1 MFYRFIPIVSVSAT
15 LYTGRHSLLTGIYR
29 LLLRWNLIHMF
40 KLRSLF
46 TPILLLLVLLSPA
59 LSFADDTA
67 AAAQQ
72 EDAAPKVNPSVE
84 LPKMQKILD
93 KIKGQVSGDTNENQL
108 NQLNEMALE
117 LSGNA
122 DTLGQA
128 LIPQRQQLDAQL
140 AVLGPAPKADSG
152 VKETPEVTRKRS
164 SLESQKSKLD
174 DQIKQAEGIKN
185 GALVLSSQ
193 IVNLRRDQLKSQL
206 ALNSGSILGPKFWS
220 PLVSRQDLDGEKISD
235 FIAELQDTA
244 ALSWEPGWRFGTIG
258 WLIAAM
264 LVMTLGRRYS
274 EEFLAWVSI
283 HKMPEGRLRRSFL
296 AAAIALTTL
305 AAVVLT
311 FNFIALAFTRRDEVS
326 TDVQDFVERLVQLS
340 VYCGLIAGLGRAF
353 LSTRRPSWRLPSIS
367 NEVAQALKP
376 FPPITAALV
385 FVFQTAESFN
395 YSVGTSLNTTIFAN
409 GLTALLIGSTGLAI
423 SMRTNRVR
431 RRMVQEGNAPE
442 ARPTIVGLV
451 QLALTMTALA
461 ILISLIIGY
470 VTLARFLSYEVIWCG
485 ILFGSFYFLSHL
497 VNDGCESLF
506 STNNATGKR
515 LQGSLNID
523 ERHLQQAATLLAA
536 VGKTVL
542 IGFVALALLNGT
554 FASST
559 PIELIQK
566 VIEFWGGKGLE
577 SLNIVPAHMVNA
589 ILCLVVGI
597 YVLRSV
603 RRWLDKDFLPKTTMD
618 VGMRVSLVTLFSNI
632 GYVLIILLTL
642 SIMGLQWNKLAWI
655 VSALSVGIGF
665 GLQEIVKNFISGLIL
680 LTERPV
686 KVGDLV
692 SISGIEGDI
701 RRINVRATEIQLS
714 DKSTVIVPNSQLI
727 SQNVRNATMG
737 NAQGV
742 VTILLTFPLDIDPV
756 RVREILLE
764 VYQENERILETPEPS
779 VSFKDL
785 TPAGIVLSV
794 TGNVASQRQISGA
807 KSDLLFD
814 ILTRLR
820 KEGIVLSTPQTMIIE
835 RRALPATVQDE
846 GEQLP

>member
-1 MFYRFIPIVSVSAT
+1 MFTFRF
-15 LYTGRHSLLTGIYR
+15 LLT
-29 LLLRWNLIHMF
+29 
-40 KLRSLF
+40 
-46 TPILLLLVLLSPA
+46 PLLLLMVCLAPA
-59 LSFADDTA
+59 LSVADDNPTT
-67 AAAQQ
+67 AQQ
-72 EDAAPKVNPSVE
+72 EEDAAPKANPTVE

-122 DTLGQA
+122 ETLGQA
-128 LIPQRQQLDAQL
+128 LVPQMQQLDAQL
-140 AVLGPAPKADSG
+140 AVLGPAPKPDSG
-152 VKETPEVTRKRS
+152 VKETAEVTRKRA
-164 SLESQKSKLD
+164 SLGSQKDKLA

-185 GALVLSSQ
+185 GALMLSSQ

-206 ALNSGSILGPKFWS
+206 ALNSGTIFGPRFWA
-220 PLVSRQDLDGEKISD
+220 PLISRQDLDGEKISE
-235 FIAELQDTA
+235 FISELQDTA
-244 ALSWEPGWRFGTIG
+244 ALSWEPGWRVGTVG
-258 WLIAAM
+258 WLVAAM
-264 LVMTLGRRYS
+264 LVMTLGRRYG

-283 HKMPEGRLRRSFL
+283 HKLPEGRLRRSFL

-311 FNFIALAFTRRDEVS
+311 FNFVALAFARRDAIAD
-326 TDVQDFVERLVQLS
+326 DVQDFIDRLVRLS

-353 LSTRRPSWRLPSIS
+353 LSTRRPSWRLPSLS
-367 NEVAQALKP
+367 NEVALALKP

-385 FVFQTAESFN
+385 FIFQTVEAFN

-409 GLTALLIGSTGLAI
+409 GLTALLIGLTGLAI
-423 SMRTNRVR
+423 SLRTNRVR
-431 RRMVQEGNAPE
+431 RRMAHEGNAPE
-442 ARPTIVGLV
+442 ARPTIVGLI
-451 QLALTMTALA
+451 QLGLTLTALA
-461 ILISLIIGY
+461 ILVSLTIGY
-470 VTLARFLSYEVIWCG
+470 VTLARFLAYEVITCG
-485 ILFGSFYFLSHL
+485 IVFGSFYFLSHL
-497 VNDGCESLF
+497 LNDGCDSLF
-506 STNNATGKR
+506 SVSNRTGR
-515 LQGSLNID
+515 WLQTSLNID
-523 ERHLQQAATLLAA
+523 ERHLQQTATLLAA
-536 VGKTVL
+536 LGKTVL
-542 IGFVALALLNGT
+542 VAFVVLALLNGT
-554 FASST
+554 FATST

-589 ILCLVVGI
+589 ILCLIVGI
-597 YVLRSV
+597 YLLRAV
-603 RRWLDKDFLPKTTMD
+603 RRWLDQDFLPKTTMD
-618 VGMRVSLVTLFSNI
+618 VGMRVSLITLFSNI
-632 GYVLIILLTL
+632 GYVLVILLTL

-701 RRINVRATEIQLS
+701 RRINVRATEIQLG
-714 DKSTVIVPNSQLI
+714 DKSTVIVPNSQFI

-742 VTILLTFPLDIDPV
+742 VTIQLTFPLDIDPV

-814 ILTRLR
+814 MLTRLR

-835 RRALPATVQDE
+835 RRALQQAASSDE
-846 GEQLP
+846 LTQ

>member
-1 MFYRFIPIVSVSAT
+1 
-15 LYTGRHSLLTGIYR
+15 
-29 LLLRWNLIHMF
+29 MF
-40 KLRSLF
+40 KFRHLF
-46 TPILLLLVLLSPA
+46 TPFLLLLVLLAPT
-59 LSFADDTA
+59 LSVAADTPPNDQA
-67 AAAQQ
+67 
-72 EDAAPKVNPSVE
+72 EDAAPKVNASVE

-93 KIKGQVSGDTNENQL
+93 KIKGQVSGDTNESQL

-122 DTLGQA
+122 ETLGQA
-128 LIPQRQQLDAQL
+128 LVPQRQQLDAQL

-152 VKETPEVTRKRS
+152 VKETPEVTRKRAA
-164 SLESQKSKLD
+164 LESQKAKLD
-174 DQIKQAEGIKN
+174 DQIKQADGIKN

-206 ALNSGSILGPKFWS
+206 ALNSGSILGPRFWA
-220 PLVSRQDLDGEKISD
+220 PVVSSQDLDGEKISD
-235 FIAELQDTA
+235 FITELQDTA
-244 ALSWEPGWRFGTIG
+244 ALSWESGWRFGTIA
-258 WLIAAM
+258 WLFAAM

-274 EEFLAWVSI
+274 EEFFAWVSI

-296 AAAIALTTL
+296 AATTALTTL
-305 AAVVLT
+305 AAVVIT

-326 TDVQDFVERLVQLS
+326 GDVQDFVDRLVQLS

-353 LSTRRPSWRLPSIS
+353 LSTRRPSWRLPAIS

-376 FPPITAALV
+376 FPPFTAALV
-385 FVFQTAESFN
+385 FVFQTVEAFN

-423 SMRTNRVR
+423 GMRINRVR
-431 RRMVQEGNAPE
+431 RRMVQEGHQPE
-442 ARPTIVGLV
+442 ARSTLVGLV
-451 QLALTMTALA
+451 QLALMLTALG

-506 STNNATGKR
+506 STSNATGKR
-515 LQGSLNID
+515 LQTTLNID
-523 ERHLQQAATLLAA
+523 ERYLQQAATLLSAL
-536 VGKTVL
+536 GKTLL
-542 IGFVALALLNGT
+542 IAILALALLNGT

-701 RRINVRATEIQLS
+701 RRINVRATEIQLG
-714 DKSTVIVPNSQLI
+714 DKSTVIVPNSQFI

-794 TGNVASQRQISGA
+794 TGNVAGQRQISGA

-820 KEGIVLSTPQTMIIE
+820 KEGIMLSTPQTMIIE
-835 RRALPATVQDE
+835 RRAMAAAQDQQSDPLP
-846 GEQLP
+846 

>member
-1 MFYRFIPIVSVSAT
+1 
-15 LYTGRHSLLTGIYR
+15 
-29 LLLRWNLIHMF
+29 MF
-40 KLRSLF
+40 KFRSLF
-46 TPILLLLVLLSPA
+46 TSFLLLLVLFTPA
-59 LSFADDTA
+59 LSYADDNA
-67 AAAQQ
+67 APAQQ
-72 EDAAPKVNPSVE
+72 EEDAAPKVNPAVE

-122 DTLGQA
+122 ETLGQA

-152 VKETPEVTRKRS
+152 VKETPEVTRKRAA
-164 SLESQKSKLD
+164 LENQKGKLD
-174 DQIKQAEGIKN
+174 DQIKQADGIKN

-206 ALNSGSILGPKFWS
+206 ALNSGSILGPRFWS
-220 PLVSRQDLDGEKISD
+220 PLFSRQDLDGEKIGD
-235 FIAELQDTA
+235 FISELQDTA
-244 ALSWEPGWRFGTIG
+244 ALSWEPGWRVGTVG
-258 WLIAAM
+258 WLLAAL

-283 HKMPEGRLRRSFL
+283 HKLPEGRLRRSFL

-311 FNFIALAFTRRDEVS
+311 FNFLSLAFVRRDEVS
-326 TDVQDFVERLVQLS
+326 SDVQDFISRLVQLS

-367 NEVAQALKP
+367 SEVALALKP

-385 FVFQTAESFN
+385 FIFQTAESFN
-395 YSVGTSLNTTIFAN
+395 YTVGTSLNTTIFAN

-431 RRMVQEGNAPE
+431 RRMAQAGNPPE
-442 ARPTIVGLV
+442 ARPTVVGLV
-451 QLALTMTALA
+451 QLALTVTAVA
-461 ILISLIIGY
+461 ILVSLIVGY

-497 VNDGCESLF
+497 INDGCESLF

-515 LQGSLNID
+515 LQTSLNID
-523 ERHLQQAATLLAA
+523 ERYLQQAATLLSA
-536 VGKTVL
+536 VGKTLLVA
-542 IGFVALALLNGT
+542 FVALALLNGT

-603 RRWLDKDFLPKTTMD
+603 RRWLDKEFLPKTTMD
-618 VGMRVSLVTLFSNI
+618 IGMRVSLVTLFSNI

-701 RRINVRATEIQLS
+701 RRINVRATEIQLG

-742 VTILLTFPLDIDPV
+742 VTIQLTFPLDIDPV
-756 RVREILLE
+756 QVRELLLD
-764 VYQENERILETPEPS
+764 VYRENERILETPEPS

-835 RRALPATVQDE
+835 RRALPATQNE
-846 GEQLP
+846 GEALP

>member
-1 MFYRFIPIVSVSAT
+1 M
-15 LYTGRHSLLTGIYR
+15 
-29 LLLRWNLIHMF
+29 RWNLTHMF
-40 KLRSLF
+40 KFRSLF
-46 TPILLLLVLLSPA
+46 TPFLLLLVLFTPA
-59 LSFADDTA
+59 LSYADDNA
-67 AAAQQ
+67 APAQQ
-72 EDAAPKVNPSVE
+72 EEDAAPKVNPAVE

-122 DTLGQA
+122 ETLGQA

-152 VKETPEVTRKRS
+152 VKETPEVTRKRAA
-164 SLESQKSKLD
+164 LENQKGKLD
-174 DQIKQAEGIKN
+174 DQIKQADGIKN

-206 ALNSGSILGPKFWS
+206 ALNSGSILGPRFWS
-220 PLVSRQDLDGEKISD
+220 PLFSRQDLDGEKIGD
-235 FIAELQDTA
+235 FISELQDTA
-244 ALSWEPGWRFGTIG
+244 ALSWEPGWRVGTVG
-258 WLIAAM
+258 WLLAAL

-283 HKMPEGRLRRSFL
+283 HKLPEGRLRRSFL

-311 FNFIALAFTRRDEVS
+311 FNFLSLAFVRRDEVS
-326 TDVQDFVERLVQLS
+326 SDVQDFISRLVQLS

-367 NEVAQALKP
+367 SEVALALKP

-385 FVFQTAESFN
+385 FIFQTAESFN
-395 YSVGTSLNTTIFAN
+395 YTVGTSLNTTIFAN

-431 RRMVQEGNAPE
+431 RRMAQAGNPPE
-442 ARPTIVGLV
+442 ARPTVVGLV
-451 QLALTMTALA
+451 QLALTVTAVA
-461 ILISLIIGY
+461 ILVSLIVGY

-497 VNDGCESLF
+497 INDGCESLF

-515 LQGSLNID
+515 LQTSLNID
-523 ERHLQQAATLLAA
+523 ERYLQQAATLLSA
-536 VGKTVL
+536 VGKTLLVA
-542 IGFVALALLNGT
+542 FVALALLNGT

-603 RRWLDKDFLPKTTMD
+603 RRWLDKEFLPKTTMD
-618 VGMRVSLVTLFSNI
+618 IGMRVSLVTLFSNI

-701 RRINVRATEIQLS
+701 RRINVRATEIQLG

-742 VTILLTFPLDIDPV
+742 VTIQLTFPLDIDPV
-756 RVREILLE
+756 QVRELLLD
-764 VYQENERILETPEPS
+764 VYRENERILETPEPS

-820 KEGIVLSTPQTMIIE
+820 KEGIALSTPQTMIIE
-835 RRALPATVQDE
+835 RRALPATQNE
-846 GEQLP
+846 GEALP

>member
-1 MFYRFIPIVSVSAT
+1 MFTF
-15 LYTGRHSLLTGIYR
+15 
-29 LLLRWNLIHMF
+29 
-40 KLRSLF
+40 RSLF
-46 TPILLLLVLLSPA
+46 APFLLLMALAAPA
-59 LSFADDTA
+59 MALADDSA
-67 AAAQQ
+67 AAPAQ
-72 EDAAPKVNPSVE
+72 EDTTPKVNASVE

-93 KIKGQVSGDTNENQL
+93 KIKGQVSGNTNENQL

-140 AVLGPAPKADSG
+140 AVLGPAPKPDSG
-152 VKETPEVTRKRS
+152 MKETPEVTRKRS
-164 SLESQKSKLD
+164 TLESQKSKLD

-206 ALNSGSILGPKFWS
+206 ALNSGSIFGPRFWS
-220 PLVSRQDLDGEKISD
+220 PLVSTQDLDGEKISD
-235 FIAELQDTA
+235 FLSELQDTA

-264 LVMTLGRRYS
+264 LVMTLGRRYG

-296 AAAIALTTL
+296 ATAIALTTL

-311 FNFIALAFTRRDEVS
+311 FNFFALAFARRDEVS
-326 TDVQDFVERLVQLS
+326 TDVQDFIVRLVQLS

-385 FVFQTAESFN
+385 FIFQTAESFN

-409 GLTALLIGSTGLAI
+409 GLTALLIGGTGLAI

-431 RRMVQEGNAPE
+431 RRMVQAGNPPE
-442 ARPTIVGLV
+442 ARSTLVGLI
-451 QLALTMTALA
+451 QMGLTLTALA
-461 ILISLIIGY
+461 ILVFLVIGY
-470 VTLARFLSYEVIWCG
+470 VALARFLSYELIWCG
-485 ILFGSFYFLSHL
+485 ILFGSFYFLSQL
-497 VNDGCESLF
+497 ITDGCDTLF
-506 STNNATGKR
+506 STQNSSGKR
-515 LQGSLNID
+515 IQSSLNID
-523 ERHLQQAATLLAA
+523 ERHLQQAATLLGAL
-536 VGKTVL
+536 GKTAL

-577 SLNIVPAHMVNA
+577 SLNIVPAHLVNA

-597 YVLRSV
+597 YVLRAV
-603 RRWLDKDFLPKTTMD
+603 RRWLDKEFLPKTTMD
-618 VGMRVSLVTLFSNI
+618 AGMRVSLVTLFSNV

-714 DKSTVIVPNSQLI
+714 DKSTVIVPNSQFI

-742 VTILLTFPLDIDPV
+742 VTIPLTFPLDIDPV
-756 RVREILLE
+756 RVRELLLE
-764 VYQENERILETPEPS
+764 VYEENERILETPAPS
-779 VSFKDL
+779 VSFKEL
-785 TPAGIVLSV
+785 SPAGIVLSV

-835 RRALPATVQDE
+835 RRAQQAAAGDSEPLA
-846 GEQLP
+846 

>member
-1 MFYRFIPIVSVSAT
+1 MFTF
-15 LYTGRHSLLTGIYR
+15 
-29 LLLRWNLIHMF
+29 
-40 KLRSLF
+40 RSLF
-46 TPILLLLVLLSPA
+46 TPLLLLLVLLTPA
-59 LSFADDTA
+59 LSQADDNATSS
-67 AAAQQ
+67 QQ
-72 EDAAPKVNPSVE
+72 EEEVAPRVNATVE

-93 KIKGQVSGDTNENQL
+93 KIKGQVSGDTNESQL

-122 DTLGQA
+122 ETLGQA

-152 VKETPEVTRKRS
+152 VKETPEVTRKRAA
-164 SLESQKSKLD
+164 LENQKSKLD
-174 DQIKQAEGIKN
+174 DQIKQADGIKN

-193 IVNLRRDQLKSQL
+193 IVNLRRDQLKNQL
-206 ALNSGSILGPKFWS
+206 ALNSGSIFGPRFWA
-220 PLVSRQDLDGEKISD
+220 PLFSQQDLDGEKISD
-235 FIAELQDTA
+235 FGDELQATA
-244 ALSWEPGWRFGTIG
+244 ALSWESGWRVGTVG
-258 WLIAAM
+258 WLLAAM
-264 LVMTLGRRYS
+264 LVMTLGRRYG

-283 HKMPEGRLRRSFL
+283 HKLPEGRLRRSFL

-326 TDVQDFVERLVQLS
+326 SDVQDFVDRLVQLS

-353 LSTRRPSWRLPSIS
+353 LSTRRPSWRLPAIS

-385 FVFQTAESFN
+385 FIFQTAESFN
-395 YSVGTSLNTTIFAN
+395 YTVGTSLNTTILFN

-431 RRMVQEGNAPE
+431 RRMAQAGNPPE
-442 ARPTIVGLV
+442 ARPTVVGLV
-451 QLALTMTALA
+451 QLALTVTAVA
-461 ILISLIIGY
+461 ILIALCVGY

-497 VNDGCESLF
+497 INDGCESLF
-506 STNNATGKR
+506 STSNATGKR
-515 LQGSLNID
+515 LQTSLNID
-523 ERHLQQAATLLAA
+523 ERYLQQAATLLSAI
-536 VGKTVL
+536 GKTLL
-542 IGFVALALLNGT
+542 IAFVALALLNGT

-597 YVLRSV
+597 YVLRAV

-618 VGMRVSLVTLFSNI
+618 IGMRVSLVTLFSNI

-701 RRINVRATEIQLS
+701 RRINVRATEIQLG

-756 RVREILLE
+756 QVREILLD
-764 VYQENERILETPEPS
+764 VYRENERILETPEPS

-785 TPAGIVLSV
+785 TPNGIVLSV
-794 TGNVASQRQISGA
+794 TGNVASQRQTSGA

-820 KEGIVLSTPQTMIIE
+820 KEGILLSTPQTMIIE
-835 RRALPATVQDE
+835 RRAVPATVQ
-846 GEQLP
+846 EQSDPLP

>member
-1 MFYRFIPIVSVSAT
+1 MFKFR
-15 LYTGRHSLLTGIYR
+15 SLLTP
-29 LLLRWNLIHMF
+29 F
-40 KLRSLF
+40 
-46 TPILLLLVLLSPA
+46 LLLLVLLTPA
-59 LSFADDTA
+59 LSFADDSA
-67 AAAQQ
+67 AADQQ
-72 EDAAPKVNPSVE
+72 EDAAPKVNASVE

-93 KIKGQVSGDTNENQL
+93 KIKGQVSGDTNESQL

-122 DTLGQA
+122 ETLGQA

-152 VKETPEVTRKRS
+152 VKETPEVTRKRAA
-164 SLESQKSKLD
+164 LENQKGKLD
-174 DQIKQAEGIKN
+174 DQIKQADGIKN

-206 ALNSGSILGPKFWS
+206 ALNSGSIFGPRFWAPVFS
-220 PLVSRQDLDGEKISD
+220 SQDLDGEKISD
-235 FIAELQDTA
+235 FRDELQDTA
-244 ALSWEPGWRFGTIG
+244 ALSWESGWRFGTIA
-258 WLIAAM
+258 WLVAAM
-264 LVMTLGRRYS
+264 LVMTIGRRYG

-283 HKMPEGRLRRSFL
+283 NKMPEGRLRRSFL
-296 AAAIALTTL
+296 AATIALTTL

-311 FNFIALAFTRRDEVS
+311 FHFLAQAFTRRDEVS
-326 TDVQDFVERLVQLS
+326 GDVQDFVDRLVQLS

-353 LSTRRPSWRLPSIS
+353 LSTRRPSWRLPAIS

-376 FPPITAALV
+376 FPPFTAALV
-385 FVFQTAESFN
+385 FVFQTVEAFN

-409 GLTALLIGSTGLAI
+409 GLTALLIGCTGLAI
-423 SMRTNRVR
+423 SMRVNRVR
-431 RRMVQEGNAPE
+431 RRMVQEGHQPE
-442 ARPTIVGLV
+442 ARSTIVGLV
-451 QLALTMTALA
+451 QLALMLTALA

-497 VNDGCESLF
+497 VQDGCESLF
-506 STNNATGKR
+506 STSNATGKR
-515 LQGSLNID
+515 LQSSLNID
-523 ERHLQQAATLLAA
+523 ERHLQQAATLLSAL
-536 VGKTVL
+536 GKTLL
-542 IGFVALALLNGT
+542 IAILALALLNGT

-632 GYVLIILLTL
+632 GYVLVILLTL

-701 RRINVRATEIQLS
+701 RRINVRATEIQLG
-714 DKSTVIVPNSQLI
+714 DKSTVIVPNSQFI

-742 VTILLTFPLDIDPV
+742 VTIQLTFPLDIDPV
-756 RVREILLE
+756 KVREILLE
-764 VYQENERILETPEPS
+764 VYQENERILDTPEPS

-794 TGNVASQRQISGA
+794 TGNVAGQRQISGA

-820 KEGIVLSTPQTMIIE
+820 KEGIMLSTPQTMIIE
-835 RRALPATVQDE
+835 RRALAAAAQE
-846 GEQLP
+846 QQGEQLP

>member
-1 MFYRFIPIVSVSAT
+1 
-15 LYTGRHSLLTGIYR
+15 
-29 LLLRWNLIHMF
+29 MF
-40 KLRSLF
+40 KLKSF
-46 TPILLLLVLLSPA
+46 FALLMLALVAFAPA
-59 LSFADDTA
+59 LSLAADDA
-67 AAAQQ
+67 VSAAQEQ
-72 EDAAPKVNPSVE
+72 DEQPKVNAAVE

-93 KIKGQVSGDTNENQL
+93 KIKGQVSGETSESKL

-117 LSGNA
+117 LSGSA

-128 LIPQRQQLDAQL
+128 LLPDRQQLDAQL
-140 AVLGPAPKADSG
+140 AVLGPAPKPDSG
-152 VKETPEVTRKRS
+152 MKETAEVVRKRS
-164 SLESQKSKLD
+164 ALESQKTKMD
-174 DQIKQAEGIKN
+174 AQIKQAEGIKN
-185 GALVLSSQ
+185 GALMLSSQ

-206 ALNSGSILGPKFWS
+206 ALNSGSIFGPRFWAPVFNS
-220 PLVSRQDLDGEKISD
+220 QDLDGEKIND
-235 FIAELQDTA
+235 FLSELQDTA
-244 ALSWEPGWRFGTIG
+244 AMSWESGWRFGTIA
-258 WLIAAM
+258 WLVAAM

-296 AAAIALTTL
+296 AATIALTTL

-311 FNFIALAFTRRDEVS
+311 FNFIALALTRRDEVS
-326 TDVQDFVERLVQLS
+326 TDVQDFVDRLVQLS
-340 VYCGLIAGLGRAF
+340 VFCGLIAGLGRAF
-353 LSTRRPSWRLPSIS
+353 LSTRRPSWRLPALS
-367 NEVAQALKP
+367 NEVALALKP
-376 FPPITAALV
+376 FPPITAVLV
-385 FVFQTAESFN
+385 FIFQTVEAFN

-409 GLTALLIGSTGLAI
+409 GLTALLIGSTALAI
-423 SMRTNRVR
+423 SVRTNRVR
-431 RRMVQEGNAPE
+431 RRMALAGTPPE
-442 ARPTIVGLV
+442 ARSTVVGLI
-451 QLALTMTALA
+451 QMALTLTAVA
-461 ILISLIIGY
+461 ILLSLIIGY
-470 VTLARFLSYEVIWCG
+470 VTLARYLSYEVIWCG

-506 STNNATGKR
+506 STNNSSGKR
-515 LQGSLNID
+515 IQSSLNID
-523 ERHLQQAATLLAA
+523 ERHLQQAATVLAA
-536 VGKTVL
+536 IGKTFL
-542 IGFVALALLNGT
+542 ILFVALALLNGT

-559 PIELIQK
+559 PIELLQK
-566 VIEFWGGKGLE
+566 AIEFWGGKGLE

-589 ILCLVVGI
+589 IICLIVGI

-603 RRWLDKDFLPKTTMD
+603 RRWLDNDFLPKTTMD

-756 RVREILLE
+756 QVREILLE
-764 VYQENERILETPEPS
+764 VYNENERILETPEPS

-785 TPAGIVLSV
+785 TPQGIVLSV
-794 TGNVASQRQISGA
+794 TGNVAGQRQISGA

-820 KEGIVLSTPQTMIIE
+820 KEGIMLSAPQTMIIE
-835 RRALPATVQDE
+835 RRHQAAVAAAE
-846 GEQLP
+846 EQMP

>member
-1 MFYRFIPIVSVSAT
+1 
-15 LYTGRHSLLTGIYR
+15 
-29 LLLRWNLIHMF
+29 MF
-40 KLRSLF
+40 KFRHLF
-46 TPILLLLVLLSPA
+46 TPFLLLLVLLAPA
-59 LSFADDTA
+59 LSVAADTPPNDQA
-67 AAAQQ
+67 
-72 EDAAPKVNPSVE
+72 EDAAPKVNASVE

-93 KIKGQVSGDTNENQL
+93 KIKGQVSGDTNESQL

-122 DTLGQA
+122 ETLGQA
-128 LIPQRQQLDAQL
+128 LVPQRQQLDAQL

-152 VKETPEVTRKRS
+152 VKETPEVTRKRAA
-164 SLESQKSKLD
+164 LESQKAKLD
-174 DQIKQAEGIKN
+174 DQIKQADGIKN

-206 ALNSGSILGPKFWS
+206 ALNSGSILGPRFWA
-220 PLVSRQDLDGEKISD
+220 PVVSSQDLDGEKISE
-235 FIAELQDTA
+235 FITELQDTA
-244 ALSWEPGWRFGTIG
+244 ALSWESGWRFGTVA
-258 WLIAAM
+258 WLFAAM

-274 EEFLAWVSI
+274 EEFFAWVSI

-296 AAAIALTTL
+296 AATTALTTL
-305 AAVVLT
+305 AAVVIT

-326 TDVQDFVERLVQLS
+326 GDVQDFVDRLVQLS

-353 LSTRRPSWRLPSIS
+353 LSTRRPSWRLPAIS

-376 FPPITAALV
+376 FPPFTAALV
-385 FVFQTAESFN
+385 FVFQTVEAFN

-423 SMRTNRVR
+423 VMRINRVR
-431 RRMVQEGNAPE
+431 RRMVQEGHQPE
-442 ARPTIVGLV
+442 ARSTLVGMV
-451 QLALTMTALA
+451 QLALMLTALG

-506 STNNATGKR
+506 STSNATGKR
-515 LQGSLNID
+515 LQTTLNID
-523 ERHLQQAATLLAA
+523 ERYLQQAATLLSAL
-536 VGKTVL
+536 GKTLL
-542 IGFVALALLNGT
+542 IAILALALLNGT

-701 RRINVRATEIQLS
+701 RRINVRATEIQLG
-714 DKSTVIVPNSQLI
+714 DKSTVIVPNSQFI

-794 TGNVASQRQISGA
+794 TGNVAGQRQISGA

-820 KEGIVLSTPQTMIIE
+820 KEGIMLSTPQTMIIE
-835 RRALPATVQDE
+835 RRAMAAAQDQQSDPLP
-846 GEQLP
+846 

>member
-1 MFYRFIPIVSVSAT
+1 
-15 LYTGRHSLLTGIYR
+15 
-29 LLLRWNLIHMF
+29 MF
-40 KLRSLF
+40 KFRSLF
-46 TPILLLLVLLSPA
+46 TPFLLLLVLFTPA
-59 LSFADDTA
+59 LSYADDNA
-67 AAAQQ
+67 APAQQ
-72 EDAAPKVNPSVE
+72 EDDAASKVNPAVE

-122 DTLGQA
+122 ETLGQA

-152 VKETPEVTRKRS
+152 VKETPEVTRKRAA
-164 SLESQKSKLD
+164 LENQKGKLD
-174 DQIKQAEGIKN
+174 DQIKQADGIKN

-206 ALNSGSILGPKFWS
+206 ALNSGSILGPRFWS
-220 PLVSRQDLDGEKISD
+220 PLFSRQDLDGEKIGD
-235 FIAELQDTA
+235 FISELQDTA
-244 ALSWEPGWRFGTIG
+244 ALSWEPGWRVGTVG
-258 WLIAAM
+258 WLLAAL

-283 HKMPEGRLRRSFL
+283 HKLPEGRLRRSFL

-311 FNFIALAFTRRDEVS
+311 FNFLSLAFVRRDEVS
-326 TDVQDFVERLVQLS
+326 SDVQDFISRLVQLS

-367 NEVAQALKP
+367 SEVALALKP

-385 FVFQTAESFN
+385 FIFQTAESFN
-395 YSVGTSLNTTIFAN
+395 YTVGTSLNTTIFAN

-431 RRMVQEGNAPE
+431 RRMAQAGNPPE
-442 ARPTIVGLV
+442 ARPTVVGLV
-451 QLALTMTALA
+451 QLALTVTAVA
-461 ILISLIIGY
+461 ILVSLIVGY

-497 VNDGCESLF
+497 INDGCESLF

-515 LQGSLNID
+515 LQTSLNID
-523 ERHLQQAATLLAA
+523 ERYLQQAATLLSA
-536 VGKTVL
+536 VGKTLLVA
-542 IGFVALALLNGT
+542 FVALALLNGT

-603 RRWLDKDFLPKTTMD
+603 RRWLDKEFLPKTTMD
-618 VGMRVSLVTLFSNI
+618 IGMRVSLVTLFSNI

-701 RRINVRATEIQLS
+701 RRINVRATEIQLG

-742 VTILLTFPLDIDPV
+742 VTIQLTFPLDIDPV
-756 RVREILLE
+756 QVRELLLD
-764 VYQENERILETPEPS
+764 VYRENERILETPEPS

-835 RRALPATVQDE
+835 RRAIPATQNE
-846 GEQLP
+846 GEALP

>member
-1 MFYRFIPIVSVSAT
+1 
-15 LYTGRHSLLTGIYR
+15 
-29 LLLRWNLIHMF
+29 MF
-40 KLRSLF
+40 KLKSF
-46 TPILLLLVLLSPA
+46 FALLMLALVAFAPA
-59 LSFADDTA
+59 LSLAADDA
-67 AAAQQ
+67 VSAAQEQ
-72 EDAAPKVNPSVE
+72 DEQPKVNAAVE

-93 KIKGQVSGDTNENQL
+93 KIKGQVSGETSESKL

-117 LSGNA
+117 LSGSA

-128 LIPQRQQLDAQL
+128 LLPDRQQLDAQL
-140 AVLGPAPKADSG
+140 AVLGPAPKPDSG
-152 VKETPEVTRKRS
+152 MKETAEVVRKRS
-164 SLESQKSKLD
+164 ALESQKAKMD
-174 DQIKQAEGIKN
+174 AQIKQAEGIKN
-185 GALVLSSQ
+185 GALTLSSQ

-206 ALNSGSILGPKFWS
+206 ALNSGSIFGPRFWAPVFNS
-220 PLVSRQDLDGEKISD
+220 QDLDGEKIND
-235 FIAELQDTA
+235 FLSELQDTA
-244 ALSWEPGWRFGTIG
+244 AMSWESGWRFGTIA
-258 WLIAAM
+258 WLVAAM

-296 AAAIALTTL
+296 AATIALTTL

-311 FNFIALAFTRRDEVS
+311 FNFIALALTRRDEVS
-326 TDVQDFVERLVQLS
+326 TDVQDFVDRLVQLS
-340 VYCGLIAGLGRAF
+340 VFCGLIAGLGRAF
-353 LSTRRPSWRLPSIS
+353 LSTRRPSWRLPALS
-367 NEVAQALKP
+367 NEVALALKP
-376 FPPITAALV
+376 FPPITAVLV
-385 FVFQTAESFN
+385 FIFQTVEAFN

-409 GLTALLIGSTGLAI
+409 GLTALLIGSTALAI
-423 SMRTNRVR
+423 SVRTNRVR
-431 RRMVQEGNAPE
+431 RRMALAGTPPE
-442 ARPTIVGLV
+442 ARSTVVGLI
-451 QLALTMTALA
+451 QMALTLTAVA
-461 ILISLIIGY
+461 ILLSLIIGY
-470 VTLARFLSYEVIWCG
+470 VTLARYLSYEVIWCG

-506 STNNATGKR
+506 STNNSSGKR
-515 LQGSLNID
+515 IQSSLNID
-523 ERHLQQAATLLAA
+523 ERHLQQAATVLAA
-536 VGKTVL
+536 IGKTFL
-542 IGFVALALLNGT
+542 ILFVALALLNGT

-559 PIELIQK
+559 PIELLQK
-566 VIEFWGGKGLE
+566 AIEFWGGKGLE

-589 ILCLVVGI
+589 IICLIVGI

-603 RRWLDKDFLPKTTMD
+603 RRWLDNDFLPKTTMD

-756 RVREILLE
+756 QVREILLE
-764 VYQENERILETPEPS
+764 VYNENERILETPEPS

-785 TPAGIVLSV
+785 TPQGIVLSV
-794 TGNVASQRQISGA
+794 TGNVAGQRQISGA

-820 KEGIVLSTPQTMIIE
+820 KEGIMLSAPQTMIIE
-835 RRALPATVQDE
+835 RRHQAAVAAAE
-846 GEQLP
+846 EQMP

>member
-1 MFYRFIPIVSVSAT
+1 MFT
-15 LYTGRHSLLTGIYR
+15 
-29 LLLRWNLIHMF
+29 
-40 KLRSLF
+40 LRSFFALF
-46 TPILLLLVLLSPA
+46 MLLAAAFAPA
-59 LSFADDTA
+59 CSLADDDA
-67 AAAQQ
+67 ADAAQQ
-72 EDAAPKVNPSVE
+72 TDAAPKVNAAVE

-93 KIKGQVSGDTNENQL
+93 KLKGQVSGQTNENQL
-108 NQLNEMALE
+108 TQLNEMALE

-122 DTLGQA
+122 DTLAQS
-128 LIPQRQQLDAQL
+128 LQPQRQQLDAQL
-140 AVLGPAPKADSG
+140 AVLGPAPSEDSG

-164 SLESQKSKLD
+164 SLENQKGKLD

-185 GALVLSSQ
+185 SALMLSSQ
-193 IVNLRRDQLKSQL
+193 ITNLRRDLMKTQL
-206 ALNSGSILGPKFWS
+206 ALNSGSIFGPRFWA
-220 PLVSRQDLDGEKISD
+220 PLFVKQDLDNEKIDD
-235 FIAELQDTA
+235 FLQELKDTA
-244 ALSWEPGWRFGTIG
+244 ALSWEPGYRFGTLA
-258 WLIAAM
+258 WLLAA
-264 LVMTLGRRYS
+264 LLIMTLGRRYS
-274 EEFLAWVSI
+274 EEFLAWISI

-311 FNFIALAFTRRDEVS
+311 FNFTALAFARRDEVS
-326 TDVQDFVERLVQLS
+326 SDVQDFVLSLVKLS
-340 VYCGLIAGLGRAF
+340 VFCGLIAGLGRAL
-353 LSTRRPSWRLPSIS
+353 LSTRRPSWRLPAIS
-367 NEVAQALKP
+367 NEVALALKP

-385 FVFQTAESFN
+385 FIFQTVENFN
-395 YSVGTSLNTTIFAN
+395 YTVGTSLNTTIFAN
-409 GLTALLIGSTGLAI
+409 GLTALLIGSTALAI
-423 SMRTNRVR
+423 SMRSNRVR
-431 RRMVQEGNAPE
+431 RRMAQEGNVPE
-442 ARPTIVGLV
+442 VRSTLVGLI
-451 QLALTMTALA
+451 QLGLTITAMA
-461 ILISLIIGY
+461 ILLSLIVGY
-470 VTLARFLSYEVIWCG
+470 VTLARFLSYEVVWCG

-506 STNNATGKR
+506 SVNNATGKR
-515 LQGSLNID
+515 LQTLLNID
-523 ERHLQQAATLLAA
+523 ERHLQQTATLLAA
-536 VGKTVL
+536 LGKTLL

-559 PIELIQK
+559 PIELLQK
-566 VIEFWGGKGLE
+566 AIEFWGGKGLE

-589 ILCLVVGI
+589 IICLVVGI
-597 YVLRSV
+597 YVLRNV
-603 RRWLDKDFLPKTTMD
+603 RRWLDTDFLPKTTMD
-618 VGMRVSLVTLFSNI
+618 AGMRVSLITLFSNI
-632 GYVLIILLTL
+632 GYVLVILLTL
-642 SIMGLQWNKLAWI
+642 SVMGLQWNKLAWI

-714 DKSTVIVPNSQLI
+714 DKSTVIVPNSQFI

-742 VTILLTFPLDIDPV
+742 VTIMLTFPLNIDPV
-756 RVREILLE
+756 RVRELLLD
-764 VYQENERILETPEPS
+764 VYNENERILEMPEPS

-785 TPAGIVLSV
+785 TPQGIVLSV

-820 KEGIVLSTPQTMIIE
+820 KEGIMLSTPQTMIIE
-835 RRALPATVQDE
+835 RRAQAAEAESLS
-846 GEQLP
+846 

>member
-1 MFYRFIPIVSVSAT
+1 
-15 LYTGRHSLLTGIYR
+15 
-29 LLLRWNLIHMF
+29 LRWNLTHMF
-40 KLRSLF
+40 KFRSLF
-46 TPILLLLVLLSPA
+46 TPFLLLLVLLTPA
-59 LSFADDTA
+59 LSYADDNA

-72 EDAAPKVNPSVE
+72 EDDAAPKVNPAVE

-122 DTLGQA
+122 ETLGQA

-152 VKETPEVTRKRS
+152 VKETPEVTRKRAA
-164 SLESQKSKLD
+164 LENQKGKLD
-174 DQIKQAEGIKN
+174 DQIKQADGIKN

-206 ALNSGSILGPKFWS
+206 ALNSGSILGPRFWS
-220 PLVSRQDLDGEKISD
+220 PLFSRQDLDGEKIGD
-235 FIAELQDTA
+235 FISELQDTA
-244 ALSWEPGWRFGTIG
+244 ALSWEPGWRVGTVG
-258 WLIAAM
+258 WLLAAL

-283 HKMPEGRLRRSFL
+283 HKLPEGRLRRSFL

-311 FNFIALAFTRRDEVS
+311 FNFLSLAFVRRDEVS
-326 TDVQDFVERLVQLS
+326 SDVQDFISRLVQLS

-367 NEVAQALKP
+367 SEVALALKP

-385 FVFQTAESFN
+385 FIFQTAESFN
-395 YSVGTSLNTTIFAN
+395 YTVGTSLNTTIFAN

-431 RRMVQEGNAPE
+431 RRMAQAGNPPE
-442 ARPTIVGLV
+442 ARPTVVGLV
-451 QLALTMTALA
+451 QLALTVTAVA
-461 ILISLIIGY
+461 ILVSLIVGY

-497 VNDGCESLF
+497 INDGCESLF

-515 LQGSLNID
+515 LQTSLNID
-523 ERHLQQAATLLAA
+523 ERYLQQAATLLSA
-536 VGKTVL
+536 VGKTLLVA
-542 IGFVALALLNGT
+542 FVALALLNGT

-603 RRWLDKDFLPKTTMD
+603 RRWLDKEFLPKTTMD
-618 VGMRVSLVTLFSNI
+618 IGMRVSLVTLFSNI
-632 GYVLIILLTL
+632 GYVLVILLTL

-701 RRINVRATEIQLS
+701 RRINVRATEIQLG

-742 VTILLTFPLDIDPV
+742 VTIQLTFPLDIDPV
-756 RVREILLE
+756 QVRELLLD
-764 VYQENERILETPEPS
+764 VYRENERILETPEPS

-835 RRALPATVQDE
+835 RRALPATAQ
-846 GEQLP
+846 EQSDPIP

>member
-1 MFYRFIPIVSVSAT
+1 MFTF
-15 LYTGRHSLLTGIYR
+15 
-29 LLLRWNLIHMF
+29 
-40 KLRSLF
+40 RSLF
-46 TPILLLLVLLSPA
+46 APFLLLMALVAPA
-59 LSFADDTA
+59 MVLADDSA
-67 AAAQQ
+67 AAPAQ
-72 EDAAPKVNPSVE
+72 EDATPKINASVE

-93 KIKGQVSGDTNENQL
+93 KIKGQVSGNTNENQL

-140 AVLGPAPKADSG
+140 AVLGPAPKPDSG
-152 VKETPEVTRKRS
+152 MKETPEVTRKRS
-164 SLESQKSKLD
+164 MLESQKSKLD

-206 ALNSGSILGPKFWS
+206 ALNSGSIFGPRFWS
-220 PLVSRQDLDGEKISD
+220 PLVSTQDLDGEKISD
-235 FIAELQDTA
+235 FLSELQDTA
-244 ALSWEPGWRFGTIG
+244 ALSWQPGWRFGTIG

-264 LVMTLGRRYS
+264 LVMTLGRRYG

-296 AAAIALTTL
+296 ATAIALTTL

-311 FNFIALAFTRRDEVS
+311 FNFFALAFARRDEVS
-326 TDVQDFVERLVQLS
+326 SDVQDFILRLVQLS

-385 FVFQTAESFN
+385 FIFQTIEAFN

-431 RRMVQEGNAPE
+431 RRMVQAGNPPE
-442 ARPTIVGLV
+442 ARSTLVGLI
-451 QLALTMTALA
+451 QMGLTLTALA
-461 ILISLIIGY
+461 ILIFLIIGY
-470 VTLARFLSYEVIWCG
+470 VALARFLSYEVIWCG
-485 ILFGSFYFLSHL
+485 ILFGSFYFLSQL
-497 VNDGCESLF
+497 ITDGCDTLF
-506 STNNATGKR
+506 STQNSSGKR
-515 LQGSLNID
+515 MQSSLNID
-523 ERHLQQAATLLAA
+523 ERHLQQAATLLGAL
-536 VGKTVL
+536 GKTAL
-542 IGFVALALLNGT
+542 IGIVALALLNGT

-577 SLNIVPAHMVNA
+577 SLNIVPAHLVNA

-597 YVLRSV
+597 YVLRAV
-603 RRWLDKDFLPKTTMD
+603 RRWLDKEFLPKTTMD
-618 VGMRVSLVTLFSNI
+618 AGMRVSLVTLFSNV

-692 SISGIEGDI
+692 TISGIEGDI

-714 DKSTVIVPNSQLI
+714 DKSTVIVPNSQFI

-756 RVREILLE
+756 RVRELLLE
-764 VYQENERILETPEPS
+764 VYEENERILETPAPS
-779 VSFKDL
+779 VSFKEL
-785 TPAGIVLSV
+785 SPAGIVLSV

-835 RRALPATVQDE
+835 RRAQQAAGDN
-846 GEQLP
+846 EQQP

>member
-1 MFYRFIPIVSVSAT
+1 
-15 LYTGRHSLLTGIYR
+15 
-29 LLLRWNLIHMF
+29 MF
-40 KLRSLF
+40 KFRSLF
-46 TPILLLLVLLSPA
+46 TPFLLLLVLFTPA
-59 LSFADDTA
+59 LSYADDNA
-67 AAAQQ
+67 APAQQ
-72 EDAAPKVNPSVE
+72 EEDAAPKVNPAVE

-122 DTLGQA
+122 ETLGQA

-152 VKETPEVTRKRS
+152 VKETPEVTRKRAA
-164 SLESQKSKLD
+164 LENQKGKLD
-174 DQIKQAEGIKN
+174 DQIKQADGIKN

-206 ALNSGSILGPKFWS
+206 ALNSGSILGPRFWS
-220 PLVSRQDLDGEKISD
+220 PLFSRQDLDGEKIGD
-235 FIAELQDTA
+235 FISELQDTA
-244 ALSWEPGWRFGTIG
+244 ALSWEPGWRVGTVG
-258 WLIAAM
+258 WLLAAL

-283 HKMPEGRLRRSFL
+283 HKLPEGRLRRSFL

-311 FNFIALAFTRRDEVS
+311 FNFLSLAFVRRDEVS
-326 TDVQDFVERLVQLS
+326 SDVQDFISRLVQLS

-367 NEVAQALKP
+367 SEVALALKP

-385 FVFQTAESFN
+385 FIFQTAESFN
-395 YSVGTSLNTTIFAN
+395 YTVGTSLNTTIFAN
-409 GLTALLIGSTGLAI
+409 GLTALLIGCTGLAI

-431 RRMVQEGNAPE
+431 RRMAQAGNPPE
-442 ARPTIVGLV
+442 ARPTVVGLV
-451 QLALTMTALA
+451 QLALTVTAVA
-461 ILISLIIGY
+461 ILVSLIVGY

-497 VNDGCESLF
+497 INDGCESLF

-515 LQGSLNID
+515 LQTSLNID
-523 ERHLQQAATLLAA
+523 ERYLQQAATLLSA
-536 VGKTVL
+536 VGKTLLVA
-542 IGFVALALLNGT
+542 FVALALLNGT

-603 RRWLDKDFLPKTTMD
+603 RRWLDKEFLPKTTMD
-618 VGMRVSLVTLFSNI
+618 IGMRVSLVTLFSNI

-701 RRINVRATEIQLS
+701 RRINVRATEIQLG

-742 VTILLTFPLDIDPV
+742 VTIQLTFPLDIDPV
-756 RVREILLE
+756 QVRELLLD
-764 VYQENERILETPEPS
+764 VYRENERILETPEPS

-835 RRALPATVQDE
+835 RRALPATQNE
-846 GEQLP
+846 GEALP

>member
-1 MFYRFIPIVSVSAT
+1 MLLTAT
-15 LYTGRHSLLTGIYR
+15 LFPVYS
-29 LLLRWNLIHMF
+29 M
-40 KLRSLF
+40 
-46 TPILLLLVLLSPA
+46 
-59 LSFADDTA
+59 ADDDA
-67 AAAQQ
+67 ADAAQQ
-72 EDAAPKVNPSVE
+72 TDAAPKVNAAVE
-84 LPKMQKILD
+84 LPKMQKVLD
-93 KIKGQVSGDTNENQL
+93 KIKGQVSGQNNENQL
-108 NQLNEMALE
+108 TQLNDLALE

-122 DTLGQA
+122 DTLAQA
-128 LIPQRQQLDAQL
+128 LQPQRQQLDAQL

-185 GALVLSSQ
+185 SALMLSSQ
-193 IVNLRRDQLKSQL
+193 ITNLRRDLMKTQL
-206 ALNSGSILGPKFWS
+206 ALNSGSILGPRFWA
-220 PLVSRQDLDGEKISD
+220 PLFVKQDLDNEKID
-235 FIAELQDTA
+235 GFLQDLQDTA
-244 ALSWEPGWRFGTIG
+244 ALSWEPGYRFGTIA
-258 WLIAAM
+258 WLLAAM

-274 EEFLAWVSI
+274 EEFLAWISI

-311 FNFIALAFTRRDEVS
+311 FNFTALAFARRDEVS
-326 TDVQDFVERLVQLS
+326 GDVQDFVISLVKLS
-340 VYCGLIAGLGRAF
+340 VFCGLIAGLGRAF
-353 LSTRRPSWRLPSIS
+353 LSTRRPSWRLPAIS
-367 NEVAQALKP
+367 NEVAMALKP

-385 FVFQTAESFN
+385 FIFQTVENFN
-395 YSVGTSLNTTIFAN
+395 YTVGTSLNTTIFAN
-409 GLTALLIGSTGLAI
+409 GLTALLIGSTALAI

-431 RRMVQEGNAPE
+431 RRMAHEGNAPE
-442 ARPTIVGLV
+442 VRSTLVGLI
-451 QLALTMTALA
+451 QLALTLTSVA
-461 ILISLIIGY
+461 ILLSLIIGY
-470 VTLARFLSYEVIWCG
+470 VTLARFLSYEVVWCG

-497 VNDGCESLF
+497 INDGCESLF
-506 STNNATGKR
+506 SVNSLTGRR
-515 LQGSLNID
+515 LQTSLNID

-536 VGKTVL
+536 LGKTLL

-559 PIELIQK
+559 PIELLQK
-566 VIEFWGGKGLE
+566 AIEFWGGKGLE

-589 ILCLVVGI
+589 IICLVVGI

-603 RRWLDKDFLPKTTMD
+603 RRWLDSDFLPKTTMD
-618 VGMRVSLVTLFSNI
+618 AGMRVSLITLFSNI
-632 GYVLIILLTL
+632 GYVLVILLTL

-692 SISGIEGDI
+692 TISGIEGDI
-701 RRINVRATEIQLS
+701 RRINVRATEIQLG
-714 DKSTVIVPNSQLI
+714 DKSTVIVPNSQFI

-742 VTILLTFPLDIDPV
+742 VTITLTFPLNIDPV
-756 RVREILLE
+756 RVRELLLE
-764 VYQENERILETPEPS
+764 VYSENERILDTPEPS

-785 TPAGIVLSV
+785 TAQGIVLSV

-835 RRALPATVQDE
+835 RRQQIAEQAADPLP
-846 GEQLP
+846 

>member
-1 MFYRFIPIVSVSAT
+1 M
-15 LYTGRHSLLTGIYR
+15 
-29 LLLRWNLIHMF
+29 RWNLTHMF
-40 KLRSLF
+40 KFRSLF
-46 TPILLLLVLLSPA
+46 TPFLLLLVLFTPA
-59 LSFADDTA
+59 LSYADDNA

-72 EDAAPKVNPSVE
+72 EEDAAPKVNPAVE

-122 DTLGQA
+122 ETLGQA

-152 VKETPEVTRKRS
+152 VKETPEVTRKRAA
-164 SLESQKSKLD
+164 LENQKGKLD
-174 DQIKQAEGIKN
+174 DQIKQADGIKN

-206 ALNSGSILGPKFWS
+206 ALNSGSILGPRFWS
-220 PLVSRQDLDGEKISD
+220 PLFSRQDLDGEKIGD
-235 FIAELQDTA
+235 FISELQDTA
-244 ALSWEPGWRFGTIG
+244 ALSWEPGWRVGTVG
-258 WLIAAM
+258 WLLAAL

-283 HKMPEGRLRRSFL
+283 HKLPEGRLRRSFL

-311 FNFIALAFTRRDEVS
+311 FNFLSLAFVRRDEVS
-326 TDVQDFVERLVQLS
+326 SDVQDFISRLVQLS

-367 NEVAQALKP
+367 SEVALALKP

-385 FVFQTAESFN
+385 FIFQTAESFN
-395 YSVGTSLNTTIFAN
+395 YTVGTSLNTTIFAN

-431 RRMVQEGNAPE
+431 RRMAQAGNPPE

-451 QLALTMTALA
+451 QLALTVTAVA
-461 ILISLIIGY
+461 ILVSLIVGY

-497 VNDGCESLF
+497 INDGCESLF

-515 LQGSLNID
+515 LQTSLNID
-523 ERHLQQAATLLAA
+523 ERYLQQAATLLSA
-536 VGKTVL
+536 VGKTLLVA
-542 IGFVALALLNGT
+542 FVALALLNGT

-603 RRWLDKDFLPKTTMD
+603 RRWLDKEFLPKTTMD
-618 VGMRVSLVTLFSNI
+618 IGMRVSLVTLFSNI

-701 RRINVRATEIQLS
+701 RRINVRATEIQLG

-742 VTILLTFPLDIDPV
+742 VTIQLTFPLDIDPV
-756 RVREILLE
+756 QVRELLLD
-764 VYQENERILETPEPS
+764 VYRENERILETPEPS

-835 RRALPATVQDE
+835 RRALPATAQ
-846 GEQLP
+846 EQSDPLP

>member
-1 MFYRFIPIVSVSAT
+1 
-15 LYTGRHSLLTGIYR
+15 
-29 LLLRWNLIHMF
+29 MF

-46 TPILLLLVLLSPA
+46 TPFLLLLVLMTPA
-59 LSFADDTA
+59 LSLADDTTA
-67 AAAQQ
+67 PAQQ
-72 EDAAPKVNPSVE
+72 EEDAAPKVNPSVE

-122 DTLGQA
+122 ETLGQA
-128 LIPQRQQLDAQL
+128 LVPQLQQLDAQL

-152 VKETPEVTRKRS
+152 VKETPEVTRKRAT
-164 SLESQKSKLD
+164 LESQKSKLA
-174 DQIKQAEGIKN
+174 DQIKQADGIKN

-193 IVNLRRDQLKSQL
+193 IVNLRRDQLKNQL
-206 ALNSGSILGPKFWS
+206 ALNSGSILGPRFWA

-235 FIAELQDTA
+235 FVGELQDTA
-244 ALSWEPGWRFGTIG
+244 ALSWEPGWRMGTVG
-258 WLIAAM
+258 WLLAAM

-283 HKMPEGRLRRSFL
+283 NKMPEGRLRRSFL

-305 AAVVLT
+305 MAVVLT
-311 FNFIALAFTRRDEVS
+311 YNFMALAFTRRDEVS
-326 TDVQDFVERLVQLS
+326 ADVQDFVERLAQVS

-353 LSTRRPSWRLPSIS
+353 LSTRRPSWRLPAIS
-367 NEVAQALKP
+367 NEVALALKP

-385 FVFQTAESFN
+385 FIFQTAESFN
-395 YSVGTSLNTTIFAN
+395 YTVGTSLNTTIFAN

-431 RRMVQEGNAPE
+431 RRMAQEGNPPE
-442 ARPTIVGLV
+442 ARPTVVGLV
-451 QLALTMTALA
+451 QLALTLTAVAVL
-461 ILISLIIGY
+461 LSLIIGY
-470 VTLARFLSYEVIWCG
+470 VTLARFLSYELIWCG
-485 ILFGSFYFLSHL
+485 ILFGAFYFLSHL

-506 STNNATGKR
+506 SVSSATGKR
-515 LQGSLNID
+515 LQTSLNID
-523 ERHLQQAATLLAA
+523 ERYLQQAATLLSAL
-536 VGKTVL
+536 GKTVL
-542 IGFVALALLNGT
+542 VGFVALALLNGT

-618 VGMRVSLVTLFSNI
+618 IGMRVSLVTLFSNI
-632 GYVLIILLTL
+632 GYVLVILLTL

-701 RRINVRATEIQLS
+701 RRINVRATEIQLG

-742 VTILLTFPLDIDPV
+742 VTIQLTFPLDIDPV
-756 RVREILLE
+756 QVRELLLE
-764 VYQENERILETPEPS
+764 VYRENERILETPEPS

-785 TPAGIVLSV
+785 TPGGIVLSV

-835 RRALPATVQDE
+835 RRAVPAGTAND
-846 GEQLP
+846 GESLV

>member
-1 MFYRFIPIVSVSAT
+1 
-15 LYTGRHSLLTGIYR
+15 
-29 LLLRWNLIHMF
+29 MF
-40 KLRSLF
+40 KFRSLF
-46 TPILLLLVLLSPA
+46 TPFLLLLVLFTPA
-59 LSFADDTA
+59 LSYADDNA
-67 AAAQQ
+67 APAQQ
-72 EDAAPKVNPSVE
+72 EEDAAPKVNPAVE

-122 DTLGQA
+122 ETLGQA

-152 VKETPEVTRKRS
+152 VKETPEVTRKRAA
-164 SLESQKSKLD
+164 LENQKGKLD
-174 DQIKQAEGIKN
+174 DQIKQADGIKN

-206 ALNSGSILGPKFWS
+206 ALNSGSILGPRFWS
-220 PLVSRQDLDGEKISD
+220 PLFSRQDLDGEKIGD
-235 FIAELQDTA
+235 FISELQDTA
-244 ALSWEPGWRFGTIG
+244 ALSWEPGWRVGTVG
-258 WLIAAM
+258 WLLAAL

-283 HKMPEGRLRRSFL
+283 HKLPEGRLRRSFL

-311 FNFIALAFTRRDEVS
+311 FNFLSLAFVRRDEVS
-326 TDVQDFVERLVQLS
+326 SDVQDFISRLVQLS

-367 NEVAQALKP
+367 SEVALALKP

-385 FVFQTAESFN
+385 FIFQTAESFN
-395 YSVGTSLNTTIFAN
+395 YTVGTSLNTTIFAN

-431 RRMVQEGNAPE
+431 RRMAQAGNPPE

-451 QLALTMTALA
+451 QLALTVTAVA
-461 ILISLIIGY
+461 ILVSLIVGY

-497 VNDGCESLF
+497 INDGCESLF

-515 LQGSLNID
+515 LQTSLNID
-523 ERHLQQAATLLAA
+523 ERYLQQAATLLSA
-536 VGKTVL
+536 VGKTLLVA
-542 IGFVALALLNGT
+542 FVALALLNGT

-603 RRWLDKDFLPKTTMD
+603 RRWLDKEFLPKTTMD
-618 VGMRVSLVTLFSNI
+618 IGMRVSLVTLFSNI

-701 RRINVRATEIQLS
+701 RRINVRATEIQLG

-742 VTILLTFPLDIDPV
+742 VTIQLTFPLDIDPV
-756 RVREILLE
+756 QVRELLLD
-764 VYQENERILETPEPS
+764 VYRENERILETPEPS

-835 RRALPATVQDE
+835 RRALPATQNE
-846 GEQLP
+846 GEALP

>member
-1 MFYRFIPIVSVSAT
+1 MYRLRLFFP
-15 LYTGRHSLLTGIYR
+15 LLMLLTAA
-29 LLLRWNLIHMF
+29 
-40 KLRSLF
+40 LF
-46 TPILLLLVLLSPA
+46 PA
-59 LSFADDTA
+59 VSQADDA
-67 AAAQQ
+67 ATDAAQQ
-72 EDAAPKVNPSVE
+72 TDAAPKVNAAVE
-84 LPKMQKILD
+84 LPKMQKVLD
-93 KIKGQVSGDTNENQL
+93 KIKGQVSGQTNENQL
-108 NQLNEMALE
+108 TQLNEMALE

-122 DTLGQA
+122 DTLAQA
-128 LIPQRQQLDAQL
+128 LQPQRQQLDAQL

-164 SLESQKSKLD
+164 SLEAQKGKLD
-174 DQIKQAEGIKN
+174 DQIKQADGIKN
-185 GALVLSSQ
+185 SALMLSSQ
-193 IVNLRRDQLKSQL
+193 ITNLRRDLMKTQL
-206 ALNSGSILGPKFWS
+206 ALNSGSILGPRFWA
-220 PLVSRQDLDGEKISD
+220 PLFVKQDLDNEKIDD
-235 FIAELQDTA
+235 FLQDLKDTA
-244 ALSWEPGWRFGTIG
+244 ALSWEPGYRFGTIA
-258 WLIAAM
+258 WLLAAM

-274 EEFLAWVSI
+274 EEFLAWISI

-311 FNFIALAFTRRDEVS
+311 FNFTALAFARRDEVS
-326 TDVQDFVERLVQLS
+326 GDVQDFVVSLVKLS
-340 VYCGLIAGLGRAF
+340 VFCGLIAGLGRAF
-353 LSTRRPSWRLPSIS
+353 LSTRRPSWRLPAIS
-367 NEVAQALKP
+367 NEVALALKP

-385 FVFQTAESFN
+385 FIFQTVENFN
-395 YSVGTSLNTTIFAN
+395 YTVGTSLNTTIFAN
-409 GLTALLIGSTGLAI
+409 GLTALLIGSTALAI

-431 RRMVQEGNAPE
+431 RRMVQEGSAPE
-442 ARPTIVGLV
+442 VRSTLVGLI
-451 QLALTMTALA
+451 QMALTLTAVA
-461 ILISLIIGY
+461 ILLSLIIGY
-470 VTLARFLSYEVIWCG
+470 VTLARFLSYEVVWCG

-506 STNNATGKR
+506 SVNSLTGRR
-515 LQGSLNID
+515 LQTSLNID

-536 VGKTVL
+536 LGKTLL

-559 PIELIQK
+559 PIELLQK
-566 VIEFWGGKGLE
+566 AIEFWGGKGLE

-589 ILCLVVGI
+589 IICLVVGI
-597 YVLRSV
+597 YVLRAV
-603 RRWLDKDFLPKTTMD
+603 RRWLDNDFLPKTTMD
-618 VGMRVSLVTLFSNI
+618 AGMRVSLVTLFSNI
-632 GYVLIILLTL
+632 GYVLVILLTL

-692 SISGIEGDI
+692 TISGIEGDI
-701 RRINVRATEIQLS
+701 RRINVRATEIQLG
-714 DKSTVIVPNSQLI
+714 DKSTVIVPNSQFI

-742 VTILLTFPLDIDPV
+742 VTITLTFPLNIDPV
-756 RVREILLE
+756 RVRELLLE
-764 VYQENERILETPEPS
+764 VYNENERILDTPEPS

-785 TPAGIVLSV
+785 TSQGIVLSV

-820 KEGIVLSTPQTMIIE
+820 KEGIVLSTPQTMIVE
-835 RRALPATVQDE
+835 QRNGQKVVVQE
-846 GEQLP
+846 GDA

>member
-1 MFYRFIPIVSVSAT
+1 
-15 LYTGRHSLLTGIYR
+15 
-29 LLLRWNLIHMF
+29 MF
-40 KLRSLF
+40 KLKSFFMLLMLALVFFAPGLSL
-46 TPILLLLVLLSPA
+46 A
-59 LSFADDTA
+59 ADDA
-67 AAAQQ
+67 ASAAQEQ
-72 EDAAPKVNPSVE
+72 ETQPRVNAAVE

-93 KIKGQVSGDTNENQL
+93 KIKGQVSGETSESKL
-108 NQLNEMALE
+108 SQLNEMALE

-128 LIPQRQQLDAQL
+128 LLPDRQQLEAQL
-140 AVLGPAPKADSG
+140 AVLGPAPKSDSDM
-152 VKETPEVTRKRS
+152 KETAEVTRKRNA
-164 SLESQKSKLD
+164 LESQNSKMD
-174 DQIKQAEGIKN
+174 AQIKQAEGIKN
-185 GALVLSSQ
+185 GALTLSSQ

-206 ALNSGSILGPKFWS
+206 ALNSGSIFGPRFWAPVFNS
-220 PLVSRQDLDGEKISD
+220 QDLDGEKISD
-235 FIAELQDTA
+235 FLDELQDTA
-244 ALSWEPGWRFGTIG
+244 GLSWEPGWRFGTIA
-258 WLIAAM
+258 WLIAAI
-264 LVMTLGRRYS
+264 LVMVPGRRYS
-274 EEFLAWVSI
+274 EEFLASISI

-305 AAVVLT
+305 VAVVLT

-326 TDVQDFVERLVQLS
+326 TDVQDFVDRLVQLS

-353 LSTRRPSWRLPSIS
+353 LSTRRPSWRLPAIS
-367 NEVAQALKP
+367 NDVALALKP
-376 FPPITAALV
+376 FPPITALLV
-385 FVFQTAESFN
+385 FIFQTVEAFN

-409 GLTALLIGSTGLAI
+409 GLTALLIGSTALAI
-423 SMRTNRVR
+423 SIRTNRAR
-431 RRMVQEGNAPE
+431 RRMVQAATPPE
-442 ARPTIVGLV
+442 ARSTLVGLIHM
-451 QLALTMTALA
+451 ALTLMAIA
-461 ILISLIIGY
+461 ILLSLIIGY

-497 VNDGCESLF
+497 FNDGCESLF
-506 STNNATGKR
+506 STNNPSGR
-515 LQGSLNID
+515 RIQSSLNID
-523 ERHLQQAATLLAA
+523 ERHLQQTATVLAA
-536 VGKTVL
+536 IGKTFL
-542 IGFVALALLNGT
+542 ILFVVLALLNAT

-559 PIELIQK
+559 PIELLQK
-566 VIEFWGGKGLE
+566 AIEFWGGKGLE

-589 ILCLVVGI
+589 LVCLIVGI

-603 RRWLDKDFLPKTTMD
+603 RRWLDSDFLPKTTMD
-618 VGMRVSLVTLFSNI
+618 VGMRVSLVTLFSNV

-742 VTILLTFPLDIDPV
+742 VTILLTFPLNIDPV

-764 VYQENERILETPEPS
+764 VYNENERILETPEPS

-785 TPAGIVLSV
+785 TPEGIVLSV
-794 TGNVASQRQISGA
+794 TGNVSSQRQISGA

-820 KEGIVLSTPQTMIIE
+820 KEGIVLSAPQTMIIE
-835 RRALPATVQDE
+835 RRQQAAAEEPM
-846 GEQLP
+846 P